1 MMIETIAGIFIGFGL
16 AASTG
21 FRIFLPLLALSVAGY
36 FHLVPLGVQWAWVSS
51 SQAIII
57 LVIATVAETLA
68 YYIPWLDNLLD
79 TIALPLA
86 SIAGTLVMASTMV
99 DLDPAWQWALAI
111 IAGGG
116 TAGIIKG
123 VNAKTRL
130 ASTATTAGIANPII
144 TTTET
149 AFSAIL
155 SALSIFLW
163 PIAAILVILL
173 LVSIFFFYKKLRK
186 YWRKLFQRNSP
197 ATTERS

>member
-123 VNAKTRL
+123 VNAKN
-130 ASTATTAGIANPII
+130 AAGIYCYHRRHCQPYHHNH
-144 TTTET
+144 
-149 AFSAIL
+149 
-155 SALSIFLW
+155 
-163 PIAAILVILL
+163 
-173 LVSIFFFYKKLRK
+173 RDC
-186 YWRKLFQRNSP
+186 LFRYTFGFVYLFVADSSHTGDP
-197 ATTERS
+197 VAC